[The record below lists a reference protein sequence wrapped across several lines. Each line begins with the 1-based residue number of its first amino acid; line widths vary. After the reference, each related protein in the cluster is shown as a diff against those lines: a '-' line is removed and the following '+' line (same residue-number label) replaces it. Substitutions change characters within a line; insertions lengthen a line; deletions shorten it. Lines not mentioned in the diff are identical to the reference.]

1 MNERWQQ
8 ISEVFKSALEQ
19 PHEARSLFLDKA
31 CEGNSSLREQ
41 VENLLAAHEEA
52 GSFFEKPVVE
62 ISTQE
67 ESGKVIG
74 SYRVIELSGAGGM
87 GEVYLAEDLRLGRKV
102 ALKLLPAHFLTQQEQ
117 VRRFQQEARVIS
129 ALNHTNILTVYEFGY
144 SESRPFIAAEFIEGE
159 TLREKLAQTLSIE
172 DALSIVEQIANALI
186 AAHASGIVHRD
197 IKPENIML
205 RREDSLV
212 KVLDFGLAKLTE
224 SEETKNSSDPEA
236 VTRILLQTTPGMI
249 MGTVSYM
256 SPEQAR
262 GLSVDERTD
271 VWSLGIVFYELVTG
285 KLPFAAPT
293 RADALV
299 AILEREPALDDVPIG
314 LQTII
319 GKCLKKVRNER
330 YQTAKEFLSDLEK
343 LKDISNGSFANMFSM
358 TNRDFQHNTSEQ
370 KKNENRF
377 FNKKTFAVLSLL
389 LIAILS
395 FSVFYVRRESVSSL
409 TPNKT
414 NTVTQQPQKLYSEM
428 SEEEKKAYIKQQAF
442 RISDM
447 MSEQTTELSDNAVM
461 TIKQHLDAYASR
473 MDNTSNQAFRDNL
486 HAVYERAAQNAPI
499 INRAFKTSSISPIVG
514 LYVAM
519 IESEYRECE
528 ESPIG
533 AKGQF
538 QFLKQTAQRYNLS
551 WEDVCKIEKSAPAAA
566 KMFEGDSAELG
577 TDAKSMT
584 LVLLSYNRGSGR
596 VREDLRMLRS
606 LGEKERS
613 FWVMFENAD
622 KLDQQFQQESKYYV
636 PKFFA
641 AAIIGENPTAFG
653 LKIKPLSQ
661 L

>member
-1 MNERWQQ
+1 MSVGNWQQ
-8 ISEVFKSALEQ
+8 ISAVFKSALEQ
-19 PHEARSLFLDKA
+19 PHEARGLFLDKA
-31 CEGNSSLREQ
+31 CEGNASLREQ
-41 VENLLAAHEEA
+41 VEKLLAAHEEA
-52 GSFFEKPVVE
+52 GSFFEKPVVG

-67 ESGKVIG
+67 EECGEIIG
-74 SYRVIELSGAGGM
+74 SYRVIELLGAGGM

-102 ALKLLPAHFLTQQEQ
+102 ALKLLPAHFTSQQEQ
-117 VRRFQQEARVIS
+117 FRRFQQEARVIS
-129 ALNHTNILTVYEFGY
+129 ALNHPNILTVYEFGY
-144 SESRPFIAAEFIEGE
+144 SESRPFIAAEFIEGK
-159 TLREKLAQTLSIE
+159 TLREEMSQPASIE
-172 DALSIVEQIANALI
+172 DALRIIEQIANALI
-186 AAHASGIVHRD
+186 AAHTSGIVHRD

-205 RREDSLV
+205 RREDALV

-236 VTRILLQTTPGMI
+236 VTRILLQTTPGMV

-285 KLPFAAPT
+285 RLPFAAPT

-299 AILEREPALDDVPIG
+299 AILERKPALDNLPIE
-314 LQTII
+314 LQEII
-319 GKCLKKVRNER
+319 GRCLKKDGNKR
-330 YQTAKEFLSDLEK
+330 YQTVTEFLSDLQK
-343 LKDISNGSFANMFSM
+343 LKDVSNGSFAKSFSM
-358 TNRDFQHNTSEQ
+358 TSRDFQHTTNKQ
-370 KKNENRF
+370 KKNGNRF

-389 LIAILS
+389 LIAVLS
-395 FSVFYVRRESVSSL
+395 FSIFYFRRESVTSS
-409 TPNKT
+409 NNT
-414 NTVTQQPQKLYSEM
+414 NVAIQQTQKLYAQM
-428 SEEEKKAYIKQQAF
+428 SEEEKKAFIKQQSF
-442 RISDM
+442 RISNM
-447 MSEQTTELSDNAVM
+447 MSEQTAELSDDAVK

-473 MDNTSNQAFRDNL
+473 TDNTSTQAFRENL
-486 HAVYERAAQNAPI
+486 NVIYERAAQNAPV
-499 INRAFKTSSISPIVG
+499 INRAFKASSISPIVG

-538 QFLKQTAQRYNLS
+538 QFLKQTARRYNLS
-551 WEDVCKIEKSAPAAA
+551 WEDICKIEKSAPAAA
-566 KMFEGDSAELG
+566 KMFEDDSAELG

-584 LVLLSYNRGSGR
+584 LVLLSYNRGSVR

-613 FWVMFENAD
+613 FWIMFENAD
-622 KLDQQFQQESKYYV
+622 KLDRQFQQESKHYV

-641 AAIIGENPTAFG
+641 AAIVGENPFAFG
-653 LKIKPLSQ
+653 LKIKPLSEQ
-661 L
+661 